1 MNVMGKRCRAGL
13 IAMGLILMAAAL
25 MPGAALAAKAADT
38 VYLNGNIYTVDD
50 KQPKASAVAI
60 TGQKLVYVGNDKG
73 AKSYVGKK
81 TKVVDLKGKTVLP
94 GLIEGHMHYT
104 GEGQKML
111 QVYVFWSPKAEILAK
126 VKAET
131 EKLPAGTWIIGRGWN
146 QEVWPDKK
154 FPTKEELDTV
164 APNHPVMLT
173 RTCGHAIWVNSKA
186 LAVAGVDK
194 NTPNPAGG
202 TIDKDAN
209 GNPTGI
215 LHETAR
221 NLVRSKV
228 TPMTN
233 DRLQEAMLKAQDEM
247 FSFGITSVMSAGT
260 SGSFSS
266 VLETNLMKELYEKG
280 QLKVRIYNMINE
292 GEDAKVYYKKG
303 PEIGL
308 YGDRLTVR
316 SIKFYADGSLGARSA
331 LLLEPY
337 SDKPG
342 EKGVERMTYDALY
355 KGYAEARKNGF
366 QVSTHAIGD
375 GANRRVVDLYEKV
388 LKEQP
393 LKDHRYRIEH
403 FQVATA
409 LDIDRIAKL
418 KIVPAMQ
425 GIHATSDKNMAENRV
440 GAERIKYAY
449 AWRKV
454 IKAGSVIVNGS
465 DAPVEPVNPYWGLY
479 ASVTR
484 MDNDGKPEGG
494 WYIGEGM
501 TREEALKSFTIWAAY
516 GQFEEKIKGSLQ
528 KGKLA
533 DLVVIDRDYMK
544 IPAKEIKD
552 IKALLT
558 VLGGEEVY
566 KSPELK

>member
-1 MNVMGKRCRAGL
+1 MNMIGKQCRAGL

-25 MPGAALAAKAADT
+25 MPGVALAAKAADT

-50 KQPKASAVAI
+50 KQPKATAVAI

-81 TKVVDLKGKTVLP
+81 TKVVDLKGNTVLP

-154 FPTKEELDTV
+154 FPTKEELDAV

-186 LAVAGVDK
+186 LAMAKVDK

-266 VLETNLMKELYEKG
+266 VLETNLMKDLYEKG

-308 YGDRLTVR
+308 YRDRLTVR

-342 EKGVERMTYDALY
+342 EKGVERMSLDALY
-355 KGYAEARKNGF
+355 NGYAEARKNGF

-393 LKDHRYRIEH
+393 LKDHRFRIEH

-484 MDNDGKPEGG
+484 MDNDGTPAGG

-544 IPAKEIKD
+544 IPAGEIKD

-558 VLGGEEVY
+558 VVGGEEVY
-566 KSPELK
+566 KSAELK

>member
-1 MNVMGKRCRAGL
+1 MNGMGKLCRTGL
-13 IAMGLILMAAAL
+13 VALGLILAAAL
-25 MPGAALAAKAADT
+25 TAGPALAAKAAET
-38 VYLNGNIYTVDD
+38 VYLNGNIYTVDA
-50 KQPKASAVAI
+50 KQPKATAVAI
-60 TGQKLVYVGNDKG
+60 TGQKLVYVGSDKG
-73 AKSYVGKK
+73 AKAYVGKT
-81 TKVVDLKGKTVLP
+81 TKVFDLKGKTVLP

-111 QVYVFWSPKAEILAK
+111 QVYVFWSPKAEIMAK
-126 VKAET
+126 VKAEA

-154 FPTKEELDTV
+154 FPTKEELDAV

-202 TIDKDAN
+202 TIDKDAS

-228 TPMTN
+228 TPMTT
-233 DRLQEAMLKAQDEM
+233 DRLKEAMMKAQEEL
-247 FSFGITSVMSAGT
+247 FSYGITSVFSAGT
-260 SGSFSS
+260 SGTMSS
-266 VLETNLMKELYEKG
+266 VLETDLMKELYGKG
-280 QLKVRIYNMINE
+280 QLKIRIYNTINE
-292 GEDAKVYYKKG
+292 GDDAKAYYKKG

-308 YGDRLTVR
+308 FGDRLTVR
-316 SIKFYADGSLGARSA
+316 CIKFYADGSLGARSA

-342 EKGVERMTYDALY
+342 EKGVERMSYDALY
-355 KGYAEARKNGF
+355 KGYTEARKNGF

-393 LKDHRYRIEH
+393 LKDHRFRIEH
-403 FQVATA
+403 FQCATA
-409 LDIDRIAKL
+409 LDIERVAGL
-418 KIVPAMQ
+418 KIIPAMQ
-425 GIHATSDKNMAENRV
+425 GIHATSDKNMAENRI
-440 GAERIKYAY
+440 GPERIKFAY

-454 IKAGSVIVNGS
+454 IKAGSVIPNGS

-484 MDNDGKPEGG
+484 MDNDGKPDGG
-494 WYIGEGM
+494 WYVGEAM

-516 GQFEEKIKGSLQ
+516 GQFEEKTKGSLQ

-552 IKALLT
+552 IKTLLT
-558 VLGGEEVY
+558 VVGGEEVY
-566 KSPELK
+566 RSPELK